1 MCLER
6 QKTILRVAAQ
16 EKRGRTAREIG
27 EKAASQIADH
37 LVSGFGSQ
45 SGCVVSGYLAIGS
58 EIDVLPALCELESC
72 NLKAVLPVVLGER
85 EPLIFRRWG
94 KDLKLEPGPLRTRH
108 PVASSPEMKPDL
120 LIIPLLAFD
129 AEGYRIGWGGGF
141 YDRTLI
147 KLRAEK
153 SVIAVGA
160 AFSSQQVEK
169 VPREGHDARLDWVV
183 TEVGLTH
190 FERLR

>member
-1 MCLER
+1 MCLEK
-6 QKTILRVAAQ
+6 QKTTLRVAAQ
-16 EKRGRTAREIG
+16 EKRYRTAREIG
-27 EKAASQIADH
+27 DKAATQIADH

-58 EIDVLPALCELESC
+58 EIDVLPALCELEAC
-72 NLKAVLPVVLGER
+72 NLSAVLPVVLGDG
-85 EPLIFRRWG
+85 EPLIFRRWRQG
-94 KDLKLEPGPLRTRH
+94 LKLEPGPLRTLH
-108 PVASSPEMKPDL
+108 PAASSPEMTPDL

-153 SVIAVGA
+153 SVTAVGA
-160 AFSSQQVEK
+160 AFSSQQVDK
-169 VPREGHDARLDWVV
+169 VPREDHDARLDWVV
-183 TEVGLTH
+183 TEAGLTH
-190 FERLR
+190 F

>member
-1 MCLER
+1 MCLEK
-6 QKTILRVAAQ
+6 QKTTLRVAAQ
-16 EKRGRTAREIG
+16 EKRYRTAREIG
-27 EKAASQIADH
+27 VKAATQIADH

-58 EIDVLPALCELESC
+58 EIDVLPALYELEAC
-72 NLKAVLPVVLGER
+72 NLRAVLPVVLRDG
-85 EPLIFRRWG
+85 EPLIFRRWRQG
-94 KDLKLEPGPLRTRH
+94 LKLESGPLRTRH
-108 PVASSPEMKPDL
+108 PAASSPEMKPDL

-153 SVIAVGA
+153 SVTAVGA
-160 AFSSQQVEK
+160 AFSSQQVDK
-169 VPREGHDARLDWVV
+169 VPREDHDARLDWVV
-183 TEVGLTH
+183 TEAGLTH
-190 FERLR
+190 F